1 MLPAA
6 LRIALSALVVVA
18 SPLAGQTNL
27 ERVVNGGYTPSHDYD
42 LIHQRI
48 EVRNFD
54 WDSTSFDARVATP
67 LVSLRPALDSVVLDM
82 GRSLRV
88 RSITP
93 AGSFARPG
101 DSLVVRL
108 VRPAGFGDTVRF
120 TVDYHGAIRQG
131 EGLYFFKN

>member
-1 MLPAA
+1 MRSAP
-6 LRIALSALVVVA
+6 LRIAVAALTLLA
-18 SPLAGQTNL
+18 APLEGQTNL

-54 WDSTSFDARVATP
+54 WDSTSFDARVATT

-88 RSITP
+88 RTVTP
-93 AGSFARPG
+93 ARSFGRLG
-101 DSLVVRL
+101 DSLVVHL
-108 VRPAGFGDTVRF
+108 MRP
-120 TVDYHGAIRQG
+120 
-131 EGLYFFKN
+131 

>member
-1 MLPAA
+1 MLRPS
-6 LRIALSALVVVA
+6 LRIAVAALTVVA

-48 EVRNFD
+48 EVRNVD
-54 WDSTSFDARVATP
+54 WDSTSFDARVATT

-88 RSITP
+88 RTVTP
-93 AGSFARPG
+93 ARSYARFG
-101 DSLVVRL
+101 DTLVVRL
-108 VRPAGFGDTVRF
+108 SP
-120 TVDYHGAIRQG
+120 
-131 EGLYFFKN
+131 